1 MCILLCII
9 PILLYILIYTL
20 SILHISNSI
29 LYTTL
34 FFCTT
39 HCTTLYTPYT
49 LYYTTCQLITQD
61 EGDRR
66 GKIYDKLSSSFLF
79 NLNDEAV
86 LDATRKGN
94 LAKFINHSSDDAN
107 CYPRIVKV
115 Y

>member
-1 MCILLCII
+1 MLH
-9 PILLYILIYTL
+9 YIHLI
-20 SILHISNSI
+20 
-29 LYTTL
+29 
-34 FFCTT
+34 
-39 HCTTLYTPYT
+39 
-49 LYYTTCQLITQD
+49 LYYTICQLITQD

-94 LAKFINHSSDDAN
+94 LAKFINHSTDDAN

-115 Y
+115 CSVLQYSIVYCILCVL